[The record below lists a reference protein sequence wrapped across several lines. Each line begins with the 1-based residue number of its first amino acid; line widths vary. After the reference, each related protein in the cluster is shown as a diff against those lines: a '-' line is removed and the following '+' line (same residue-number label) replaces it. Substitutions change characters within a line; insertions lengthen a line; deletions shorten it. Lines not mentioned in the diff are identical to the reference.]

1 MLWSNEFETG
11 NANVDEQHKE
21 LFNLVQ
27 QVLDADAF
35 VNTKENVETVIGFL
49 TNYAV
54 RHFATEE
61 TLMIESNYPEYDK
74 HKALHDDFV
83 KDVVAFVNR
92 LKVEGDTIS
101 IKDTMNNFVV
111 VWLKEHIMGSDKAM
125 AEYYKKWEASEKQ
138 YAKFGNI
145 SQYRNI

>member
-1 MLWSNEFETG
+1 MLWSSDYETG

-21 LFNLVQ
+21 LFSLVQ

-35 VNTKENVETVIGFL
+35 TNTKENIETVIGFL
-49 TNYAV
+49 SNYAV

-61 TLMIESNYPEYDK
+61 ALMIESDYPEYGC

-83 KDVVAFVNR
+83 KNVVAFVNR
-92 LKVEGDTIS
+92 LKTEGDTVS
-101 IKDTMNNFVV
+101 VNETMNNFVI

-125 AEYYKKWEASEKQ
+125 ADYYKQWEASQ
-138 YAKFGNI
+138 PD
-145 SQYRNI
+145 